1 MAIAKN
7 VVAAAVMGVAKN
19 RKMVLSYAEVERA
32 SEVLKKRA
40 KADWGSVEWDAAIT
54 SLIESWKTD
63 PMAKETAQKA
73 LAANEVCPIC
83 QKACEP
89 ITLMRGRK
97 AFYCRAHNVATPAIV
112 NS

>member
-1 MAIAKN
+1 MALTKN
-7 VVAAAVMGVAKN
+7 VVAAAVLGVAKN
-19 RKMVLSYAEVERA
+19 RKMHLSLAEVEKA
-32 SEVLKKRA
+32 SEVLRRRA
-40 KADWGSVEWDAAIT
+40 KADWGAAEWDAAIT
-54 SLIESWKTD
+54 SLIESWKSD
-63 PMAKETAQKA
+63 PMAMEATKRA

-97 AFYCRAHNVATPAIV
+97 AFYCKAHNVATPAIV